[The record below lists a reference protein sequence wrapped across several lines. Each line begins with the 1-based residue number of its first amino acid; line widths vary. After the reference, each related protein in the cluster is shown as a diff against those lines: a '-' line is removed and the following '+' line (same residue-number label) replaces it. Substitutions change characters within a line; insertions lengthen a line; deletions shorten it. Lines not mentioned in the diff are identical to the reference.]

1 MYLFLAIV
9 KIAATPR
16 LSRSQRTNRQT
27 QFGIELWLKQYTGY
41 AVGGHGVG
49 GGGTGSSS
57 GSGPT
62 EVADKQMLT
71 WLRM

>member
-1 MYLFLAIV
+1 M
-9 KIAATPR
+9 
-16 LSRSQRTNRQT
+16 Q
-27 QFGIELWLKQYTGY
+27 W
-41 AVGGHGVG
+41 VGNGRVAG